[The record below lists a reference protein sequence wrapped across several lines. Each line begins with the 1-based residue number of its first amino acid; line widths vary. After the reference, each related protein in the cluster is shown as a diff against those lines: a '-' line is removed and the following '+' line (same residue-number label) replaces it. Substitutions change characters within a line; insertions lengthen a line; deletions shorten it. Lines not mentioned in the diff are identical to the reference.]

1 MKVIGVDIGGT
12 NTELGIVDSR
22 DGIVKLSKFKT
33 KGNESFKAYID
44 LLTENIRL
52 PKFRT

>member
-33 KGNESFKAYID
+33 KGKHKTY
-44 LLTENIRL
+44 TRG
-52 PKFRT
+52 